1 MCDKQ
6 KNINEHCNGKLIYEY
21 TKEYVDSK
29 EIGLDRINQKLTVI
43 IGFSAVLIKF
53 AGDLHSTN
61 NIFNIL
67 TITKAIAIIV
77 LLISIIC
84 SISGLWSKQ
93 TAETINPKELEAD
106 WWYKEDEKIKLFII
120 RQWFE
125 TGIDL
130 EKEAQIRS
138 KLLNVS
144 FLCIIISSICFC
156 INSIA

>member
-1 MCDKQ
+1 MCDQQ
-6 KNINEHCNGKLIYEY
+6 KNINKHCNGKLIYQY

-53 AGDLHSTN
+53 AGELCSTN
-61 NIFNIL
+61 SIFSIL
-67 TITKAIAIIV
+67 SMTKAIAIVV
-77 LLISIIC
+77 LLTSIIC

-93 TAETINPKELEAD
+93 TAKTIDPKELEAD

-125 TGIDL
+125 AAVDL
-130 EKEAQIRS
+130 ENEAQIRS
-138 KLLNVS
+138 KLLNTS
-144 FLCIIISSICFC
+144 FFCIIISSICFC
-156 INSIA
+156 INYVM